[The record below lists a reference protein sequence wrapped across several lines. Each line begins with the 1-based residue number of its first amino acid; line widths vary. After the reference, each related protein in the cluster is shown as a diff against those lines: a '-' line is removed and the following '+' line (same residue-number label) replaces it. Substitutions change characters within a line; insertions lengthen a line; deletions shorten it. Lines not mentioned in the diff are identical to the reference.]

1 MGMLQDIGVLDSGKK
16 LTEKAWKKFVD
27 DVKKKLSTGFG
38 PLPVKLSAFPDLPPM
53 PGAQLMRLEDKK
65 LFPEFETKWRQRYE
79 DMAKS
84 MDVDG
89 AFGLSQQ
96 TKLPIADPTAI
107 AVQMGSPPPQMQF
120 SEALQK
126 VLVPPVT
133 PLELLTS
140 IGDPSLTTVTPDPE
154 LSPEEQKE
162 EQAKKEGQSIDKMME
177 ILAAQIPIPPIPVP
191 PNPQLQELGY
201 TEEYSQAE
209 EASLA
214 PVLTYAEVQLPTT
227 ITQLPSALGN
237 LPMGI
242 LDVYAAPAANYSPK
256 TIEGCDFDALVNQ
269 TIEEHKV
276 KFGALSYIGQNVG
289 SGVLTSALASTPFD
303 QGGLAIT
310 DEIPDEDLEPTLM
323 QALTPVRMRIKQIIE
338 NFFEGKP
345 NNPNAYVS
353 NIEHKDKWNKNLGE
367 WDPPFFYKQIQ
378 DAKNAAAE
386 AEAELEGDGTS
397 DLEFYG
403 VSSDVEGNLVSTTSD
418 SGSDFSVYNPSGI
431 TYTTV
436 YTKIGNKAYKITRTQ
451 NLNVAGEA
459 GGGASNLSEVG
470 IISYTYYE
478 WDGTPNEASFNTNN
492 QGAAKALI
500 PSNPNYNA
508 FKKLADQAAAAKETA
523 AANNLL
529 AKVITKDAK
538 KFGPIATTCGS
549 LPAYVFRQLGVNP
562 KHPYYDGV
570 PKGRFKDNEPTPP
583 PGGPSGNG
591 PAALPT
597 IGGGG
602 LEALRQAGRYL
613 GCWVEGIKPDGTWTG
628 LFPKEGDVFLIVGDS
643 LCYKNN
649 ATTKQ
654 NSEGFSWNYTYDT
667 NVLHVGIIYDKYG
680 AYLNDGE
687 DADYE
692 NPEQGANIWISADAG
707 QGSVLNGEQKAEY
720 VKRGIAIPLKRADGE
735 GWAGKLSIDG
745 EQDTNGG
752 RPKRYLGGWID
763 VDKLVIVNPK

>member
-96 TKLPIADPTAI
+96 TGMPIADPTAI

-126 VLVPPVT
+126 VLVPPAT

-310 DEIPDEDLEPTLM
+310 DEIPEEDLEPTLM

-345 NNPNAYVS
+345 NNPKAYVS
-353 NIEHKDKWNKNLGE
+353 SKEHADKWNKNLGE
-367 WDPPFFYKQIQ
+367 WDPPFAFKVATEFLEEAEELEKEYNDTLDTGSFGGQTYASGVEEIIYYEKAGPLFAKRYRVVISSGGTKAYVSTYFGEASDASWNCMLTKPQEALVPNSDYAKVVKTATALA
-378 DAKNAAAE
+378 DAK
-386 AEAELEGDGTS
+386 
-397 DLEFYG
+397 
-403 VSSDVEGNLVSTTSD
+403 
-418 SGSDFSVYNPSGI
+418 
-431 TYTTV
+431 
-436 YTKIGNKAYKITRTQ
+436 TKIEGLKK
-451 NLNVAGEA
+451 
-459 GGGASNLSEVG
+459 S
-470 IISYTYYE
+470 
-478 WDGTPNEASFNTNN
+478 
-492 QGAAKALI
+492 AKSAI
-500 PSNPNYNA
+500 KN
-508 FKKLADQAAAAKETA
+508 
-523 AANNLL
+523 
-529 AKVITKDAK
+529 AK
-538 KFGPIATTCGS
+538 KEYGPITTTCGS

-562 KHPYYDGV
+562 KPPYLDGV
-570 PKGRFKDNEPTPP
+570 PKGRFKDNEPVPP

-591 PAALPT
+591 PPSLPT

-628 LFPKEGDVFLIVGDS
+628 LFPKEGDVFLIVGDD
-643 LCYKNN
+643 LCYKNSSN
-649 ATTKQ
+649 TKK
-654 NSEGFSWNYTYDT
+654 NTEGFSWNYEYDN

-692 NPEQGANIWISADAG
+692 NPEQGANVWVSADAG
-707 QGSVLNGEQKAEY
+707 QGYALGGEQKAEY
-720 VKRGIAIPLKRADGE
+720 VKREIAIPLKRADGD

-752 RPKRYLGGWID
+752 RPKRYLGGWVD
-763 VDKLVIVNPK
+763 VDKFVIANPK

>member
-38 PLPVKLSAFPDLPPM
+38 PLPVKLSAFPDLPTM

-89 AFGLSQQ
+89 AFGLFQQ
-96 TKLPIADPTAI
+96 TGLPVADPTAI

-140 IGDPSLTTVTPDPE
+140 IGDPSLTTVTPDPQ
-154 LSPEEQKE
+154 LSSQEQEEEQK
-162 EQAKKEGQSIDKMME
+162 KKEGQSIDKMME

-209 EASLA
+209 EAALA

-303 QGGLAIT
+303 QGGLGIT

-323 QALTPVRMRIKQIIE
+323 QALSPRRMRIKQIIE

-345 NNPNAYVS
+345 DNPNAYVS

-367 WDPPFFYKQIQ
+367 WDPPLFYKIMKE
-378 DAKNAAAE
+378 DLEEAEE
-386 AEAELEGDGTS
+386 AEADLTELVGGVGESFVVSNQGYYNNGGEQAGTS
-397 DLEFYG
+397 IEVAIYEKIDSQFSVRYMLEMPP
-403 VSSDVEGNLVSTTSD
+403 NSD
-418 SGSDFSVYNPSGI
+418 SKIYTQTKYRGAPTASGYYNADEKQEKKYLGTIPI
-431 TYTTV
+431 RE
-436 YTKIGNKAYKITRTQ
+436 KLDKAYDLQQQAQAKKDSA
-451 NLNVAGEA
+451 NV
-459 GGGASNLSEVG
+459 
-470 IISYTYYE
+470 T
-478 WDGTPNEASFNTNN
+478 
-492 QGAAKALI
+492 
-500 PSNPNYNA
+500 
-508 FKKLADQAAAAKETA
+508 KK
-523 AANNLL
+523 N
-529 AKVITKDAK
+529 AK
-538 KFGPIATTCGS
+538 KFGPVATTCGS

-562 KHPYYDGV
+562 KPPHLDGV
-570 PKGRFKDNEPTPP
+570 PKGRFKDDEPTPP

-591 PAALPT
+591 PPALPT

-643 LCYKNN
+643 PAYKNSG
-649 ATTKQ
+649 TTKQ
-654 NSEGFSWNYTYDT
+654 NSEGFSWNYAYDN

-692 NPEQGANIWISADAG
+692 NPEQGANVWISADAG

-720 VKRGIAIPLKRADGE
+720 VKRGIALPLKRTDGE

-745 EQDTNGG
+745 EQDTNGS

-763 VDKLVIVNPK
+763 VDKLVIANEK